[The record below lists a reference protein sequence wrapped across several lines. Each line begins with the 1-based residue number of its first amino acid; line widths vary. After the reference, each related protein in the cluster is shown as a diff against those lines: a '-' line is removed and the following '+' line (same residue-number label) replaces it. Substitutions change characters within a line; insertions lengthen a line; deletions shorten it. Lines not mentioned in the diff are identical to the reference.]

1 MRGDL
6 ESFVVSSLH
15 CLLSCSG
22 ASSSHSVGKLIIK
35 AAVGSAKK
43 DAPASLLW
51 YLPRVAPRGERSD
64 KRELVLN
71 ERIEFLRLGIVVVV
85 VVEEGTGKSSI
96 CAVGALRLCR
106 KGSVRCGAGP
116 KLGDASVIVCC

>member
-15 CLLSCSG
+15 CLLSCG

-71 ERIEFLRLGIVVVV
+71 ERIEFLRLGFVVVV
-85 VVEEGTGKSSI
+85 VVEEGTAKSSI
-96 CAVGALRLCR
+96 
-106 KGSVRCGAGP
+106 
-116 KLGDASVIVCC
+116 